1 MANNVLIISDEI
13 HSDLIFSGFKH
24 IPLPKVSDEL
34 AANCIVCMAPSKTFN
49 IAGLSTSFV
58 IIPDKKIR
66 HRFDHF
72 LHMLHLK
79 NGNLFGNVA
88 LEAAYRHGMD
98 WVNQQNDYLE
108 ANRDYLLAFFAEKL
122 PKIKMIFTEATYLAW
137 IDLREY
143 DMDEQEMN
151 RLLIDGAGV
160 VLNRGSI
167 YGDEGVGYFRLNFAC
182 PRQVLEEALIRIESV
197 LG

>member
-1 MANNVLIISDEI
+1 
-13 HSDLIFSGFKH
+13 
-24 IPLPKVSDEL
+24 
-34 AANCIVCMAPSKTFN
+34 MAPSKTFN

-66 HRFDHF
+66 QKFDPF

-88 LEAAYRHGMD
+88 LEAAYKNGMD
-98 WVNQQNDYLE
+98 WVNQQNEYLE
-108 ANRDYLLAFFAEKL
+108 ANRDYLLAFFAKKM

-143 DMDEQEMN
+143 GMDEQEMN

-182 PRQVLEEALIRIESV
+182 PRQVLEEALIRLETV